1 MEKIHTYDKI
11 LSPIVTE
18 KSTSLSE
25 QNKIVFKVPNKS
37 NKSKNTYK
45 QNTPPQKNNNT
56 TKTTLTKNTTNT
68 NTHTH
73 TKTKQMPWY
82 HV

>member
-18 KSTSLSE
+18 KSTTLSE

-37 NKSKNTYK
+37 NKSILKKNI
-45 QNTPPQKNNNT
+45 
-56 TKTTLTKNTTNT
+56 
-68 NTHTH
+68 
-73 TKTKQMPWY
+73 
-82 HV
+82 